1 MNVIETQNL
10 TKIYKNK
17 HIALNGVN
25 LTVPQGSVYGLV
37 GPNGA
42 GKTTIIRLL
51 LGLQNPTAG
60 KVKVLGKKM
69 GPNAAHLRRRIG
81 FLPTNPKF
89 PKDMNPILYL
99 DFVGKLFGLP
109 SEIRRPRL
117 AGLLRAMDLLSASSQ
132 KIKGFSTGMVTR
144 LGIAASL
151 MNDPDL
157 IIWDEPAAGLDPE
170 GRRHTTELIKELG
183 QTKTIIVSSHDLSDI
198 KKVCDHLGIISEG
211 KLIFSGP
218 VQDLNQFTP
227 STTIE
232 LELDG
237 DMDGLCNLM
246 STHLD
251 EGKWERS
258 STILRLY
265 FDEQDTVPAELAQ
278 VLQMIVETEMR
289 LVAINSLYDEMVD
302 IFIRILKEERS
313 HGFSRI
319 FQNDSENNVISGDS

>member
-42 GKTTIIRLL
+42 GKTVAIRLL

-60 KVKVLGKKM
+60 SIEVLGEKM
-69 GPNAAHLRRRIG
+69 GPNAVHLRRRIG

-89 PKDMNPILYL
+89 PKDMNPIQYL

-109 SEIRRPRL
+109 SETRRPRL

-132 KIKGFSTGMVTR
+132 KIGDFSTGMVTR

-151 MNDPDL
+151 MNDPEL
-157 IIWDEPAAGLDPE
+157 LIWDEPTAGLDPE
-170 GRRHTTELIKELG
+170 GRKYTTELIKELG
-183 QTKTIIVSSHDLSDI
+183 QSKTIIVSSHDLNEI
-198 KKVCDHLGIISEG
+198 KKICDHLGIISEG

-218 VQDLNQFTP
+218 VQDLNQLTP

-232 LELDG
+232 LELAG
-237 DMDGLCNLM
+237 DMESLCKTL
-246 STHLD
+246 SAKLD
-251 EGKWERS
+251 DDQWERS
-258 STILRLY
+258 SSVLKLFFNER
-265 FDEQDTVPAELAQ
+265 DTVPAELAK
-278 VLQMIVETEMR
+278 VLNMVAKTNLR
-289 LVAINSLYDEMVD
+289 LVAVNSQHDEMVD
-302 IFIRILKEERS
+302 IFIRLLKEERS
-313 HGFSRI
+313 HGFSRN
-319 FQNDSENNVISGDS
+319 FRNNSEGNGISGNS